1 MKSRLVFRIF
11 LPILLL
17 ALAVLIACGQEQ
29 DEVPSSQAIPT
40 SPPPESARP
49 LTADERTA
57 IDAFDQQ
64 LQGID
69 EKWGQFYQE
78 LDSWRSGLVECHPT
92 AAQDALRAF
101 AASFTQVA
109 KGARKL
115 PRTATTK
122 ELADLL
128 IRAADVEGGRHPAAE
143 RPLATRKHFYVR
155 NGGGRAHRGR

>member
-1 MKSRLVFRIF
+1 MKSRLVFRIS
-11 LPILLL
+11 LSILLL

-49 LTADERTA
+49 LTAHERTA

-92 AAQDALRAF
+92 AAPGRSQSIRSVLHPSRRRRQKAAQDRNDE
-101 AASFTQVA
+101 
-109 KGARKL
+109 GAGG
-115 PRTATTK
+115 P
-122 ELADLL
+122 ADS
-128 IRAADVEGGRHPAAE
+128 GR
-143 RPLATRKHFYVR
+143 
-155 NGGGRAHRGR
+155 